1 MIINTATR
9 IHDDNDGDLSQK
21 LTVMI
26 TGDGDLWIKTP
37 KLLRF
42 RAPFGGGGN
51 SPKTWEA
58 LKLLYDAIIED
69 NSNCTGDT
77 CTQLTIKRETTNE
90 LPTAPVEEDALS
102 NNKSLDTILE
112 IIEDVNTPEHV
123 DAKFDPQDNVNCSC
137 HTCTFI
143 EYRGFLDTGYCN
155 YHKKYL
161 SELSMNGYSKFNCE
175 NWKHLRKI

>member
-1 MIINTATR
+1 MIVNTATR

-69 NSNCTGDT
+69 NSNCTVGA
-77 CTQLTIKRETTNE
+77 CTQFTIKRETTDE
-90 LPTAPVEEDALS
+90 LPTAPVEED
-102 NNKSLDTILE
+102 
-112 IIEDVNTPEHV
+112 VNTLEHV